1 MYDYTRNNNQK
12 QVFYNQRGKVI
23 GSLINKTL
31 QKKVKG
37 SKHMLRKP
45 KGWAWDKSV
54 IEEAEKSGGRIVEIT
69 DSETNT
75 KFIST
80 FADFRKF
87 GIPIN
92 RGFGDQI
99 ALPIAYWSTDKQ
111 DNPQLKLF

>member
-1 MYDYTRNNNQK
+1 MLNNTNK
-12 QVFYNQRGKVI
+12 SNKIQVFHNQRGKVI
-23 GSLINKTL
+23 GKLINKTL
-31 QKKVKG
+31 QKIVKG

-45 KGWAWDKSV
+45 KSWAWDKSV
-54 IEEAEKSGGRIVEIT
+54 LDEAEKSGGRIVEIT

-75 KFIST
+75 KFISS

-92 RGFGDQI
+92 RGFGEQI
-99 ALPIAYWSTDKQ
+99 ALPMAYWSVDDH